1 MPTQDERPQGP
12 GLKWRKR
19 RHAADVPYWCADPKA
34 IAGGYPVRSVNLSI
48 HAGDPARLVERATR
62 LQAEMLAWLG
72 RADTGPKY
80 DGSLASIFE
89 IYETDPESTYRGLKG
104 TTRKTYDVP
113 LRQMRPHIG
122 GRRVDLCDG
131 RDLKRW
137 FADWRRDPD
146 GSDHLPRAR
155 LNLSVLKAAISF
167 GVVCR
172 LKGCAE
178 FKAVISEL
186 EFEAVPSRTFAPTA
200 EQITAA
206 RKAAHD
212 HGSPERALVY
222 ALQFETTVRQWDIIG
237 QWLEMSDPKPSA
249 IQARGKKWIGPTWAA
264 IDQNKILR
272 IKPTKTENTTAVEVR
287 FDLSVCPMVMEELA
301 RHAGD
306 FTGPMI
312 VNPRTGLP
320 YTYLAFNDGW
330 RKDFRAAG
338 LPKGMWNR
346 DMRAGGVTEGGR
358 SGASKDDRRKVAGHA
373 REETTEIY
381 DRDQLEAHRRV
392 MQSRIAFRGKNIP

>member
-1 MPTQDERPQGP
+1 
-12 GLKWRKR
+12 
-19 RHAADVPYWCADPKA
+19 
-34 IAGGYPVRSVNLSI
+34 
-48 HAGDPARLVERATR
+48 VERCQR
-62 LQAEMLAWLG
+62 LQSEMLAWLG
-72 RADTGPKY
+72 KADTGPQF
-80 DGSLASIFE
+80 DGSFASIFE
-89 IYETDPESTYRGLKG
+89 LYETDPESTYRVLKR
-104 TTRKTYDVP
+104 TTRRTYDVALHQ
-113 LRQMRPHIG
+113 LRHHIG
-122 GRRVDLCDG
+122 ERRIDLCDG
-131 RDLKRW
+131 RDLMRW
-137 FADWRRDPD
+137 FAEWRRDPD

-155 LNLSVLKAAISF
+155 LNLSVVKAAISF

-172 LKGCAE
+172 LPGCAE
-178 FKAVISEL
+178 FKAVTSEL
-186 EFEAVPSRTFAPTA
+186 EFEVVPSRTFAPTA
-200 EQITAA
+200 QQITAA

-222 ALQFETTVRQWDIIG
+222 ALQFETTLRQWDIIG

-249 IQARGKKWIGPTWAA
+249 IQARGKKWIGPMWAA
-264 IDQNKILR
+264 IDQNMILR
-272 IKPTKTENTTAVEVR
+272 IKPTKTENTTAVEVL

-301 RHAGD
+301 HQGEM
-306 FTGPMI
+306 TGPLI
-312 VNPRTGLP
+312 VNPRTALP

-330 RKDFRAAG
+330 RKDFKAAG

-392 MQSRIAFRGKNIP
+392 MKSRVAFRDKNVP

>member
-1 MPTQDERPQGP
+1 
-12 GLKWRKR
+12 
-19 RHAADVPYWCADPKA
+19 
-34 IAGGYPVRSVNLSI
+34 
-48 HAGDPARLVERATR
+48 VERAER

-72 RADTGPKY
+72 NADARPKF
-80 DGSLASIFE
+80 DGSFAWVFE
-89 IYETDPESTYRGLKG
+89 LYETDPESTYRALKPG
-104 TTRKTYDVP
+104 PRKTYDVA
-113 LRQMRPHIG
+113 LRQLRPHIG
-122 GRRVDLCDG
+122 NRRIDLCDG

-155 LNLSVLKAAISF
+155 LNLSVVKAAVSF

-172 LKGCAE
+172 LLGCAE

-186 EFEAVPSRTFAPTA
+186 EFEVVPSRTFAPTA

-206 RKAAHD
+206 RKAAHV
-212 HGSPERALVY
+212 HRSPERALVY
-222 ALQFETTVRQWDIIG
+222 ALQFETTLRQWDIIG

-249 IQARGKKWIGPTWAA
+249 IQARGKKWIGPMWAA

-272 IKPTKTENTTAVEVR
+272 IKPTKTEKTTAVEVQ

-301 RHAGD
+301 RHASD
-306 FTGPMI
+306 LTGPMI

-346 DMRAGGVTEGGR
+346 DMRAGGVTEGGK
-358 SGASKDDRRKVAGHA
+358 SGASLDDRRKVAGQA
-373 REETTEIY
+373 REETTELY

-392 MQSRIAFRGKNIP
+392 MKSRVAFRGKNAP